1 MKKFAIV
8 SIFAILTMVGMPLA
22 AHAGESSATSGL
34 TLHNSKNRSYKKSK
48 RFKKK
53 PKRRCSPRRS
63 RRASR
68 NSYRSQP
75 RYRVAGDNY
84 RRQPQRSFYRR
95 HRNVSNIAIGAGAGA
110 ILGAIAGG
118 KRGALV
124 GAGVGA
130 GAGAA
135 YTYVIRPKK
144 KRYRVYRNR

>member
-8 SIFAILTMVGMPLA
+8 FIFAILTVVGMPFSA
-22 AHAGESSATSGL
+22 QAGEHSVNSGF
-34 TLHNSKNRSYKKSK
+34 TLNNSKNRSYKKNK
-48 RFKKK
+48 RIKRK

-63 RRASR
+63 RRSAR
-68 NSYRSQP
+68 NYRSG
-75 RYRVAGDNY
+75 RSYRVAGDSY
-84 RRQPQRSFYRR
+84 RRRPKRSFYRR

-110 ILGAIAGG
+110 IIGAIAGG
-118 KRGALV
+118 KKGALV

-144 KRYRVYRNR
+144 KRHRRYR